1 MLSPMTRKT
10 LRQSG
15 WNTWFIA
22 LFVFQMVA
30 VGFCALSASAHAAS
44 LVNSPLQSDCSKGM
58 SGPDQGQ
65 ASDQICSHCDMP
77 DQAYQSIATP
87 PDHTSVLIG
96 LVFLSGI
103 DVAESTPFT
112 FNKWILAPPR
122 SSSLIYNTTQR
133 ILI

>member
-1 MLSPMTRKT
+1 MLPPMTRKT

-30 VGFCALSASAHAAS
+30 AGFCALSASAHAAS
-44 LVNSPLQSDCSKGM
+44 LVNSQVQSDCSKSM
-58 SGPDQGQ
+58 SGHDQGQ
-65 ASDQICSHCDMP
+65 ASDQVCSHCDMP
-77 DQAYQSIATP
+77 DQAYQSIAAP
-87 PDHTSVLIG
+87 PDHSSVLIG

-103 DVAESTPFT
+103 DVAESAPFT

-122 SSSLIYNTTQR
+122 SSSLIYNTSQR
-133 ILI
+133 IRV